1 MTSLLDKFFAPLSFG
16 SAGSGAPGA
25 AHAGVELDRLDFSIL
40 PPFSDDGSEDGAD
53 AWDTVWLGE
62 IPLPPVGTGQA
73 VLKTP
78 IKIKIDK
85 ATKTGAAKPKS
96 KITGG
101 EAIEG
106 TIKVRFVMEALPAMV
121 AAAMTLYPGAGPF
134 PIRHPKAT
142 MAKLSHVQISGWADA
157 PDPDEHG
164 IFEWT
169 LNYLEVSIAAQ
180 NGTGKGGAAKTP
192 KVAKTF
198 IQPGD
203 TDGDGN
209 ALDVNGNVIVGGTT
223 SKIGSN
229 GNTVG
234 GFVNDANGNGEAA
247 TAAKKEAALAGAA
260 P

>member
-1 MTSLLDKFFAPLSFG
+1 MTSLLDKFFAPIGKPSASSG
-16 SAGSGAPGA
+16 AAGS
-25 AHAGVELDRLDFSIL
+25 AHAGVELDRLDYSIL
-40 PPFSDDGSEDGAD
+40 PPFPDDDSPDGAD
-53 AWDTVWLGE
+53 AWDTVWISE

-73 VLKTP
+73 TIKTP

-106 TIKVRFVMEALPAMV
+106 TIKVRFVQEALPAMV
-121 AAAMTLYPGAGPF
+121 AAAHTLYPGAGPF

-142 MAKLSHVQISGWADA
+142 MARLTHIQISGWGDA

-169 LNYLEVSIAAQ
+169 INYLEVSIAAQ

-209 ALDVNGNVIVGGTT
+209 ALDVNGNVIPGGTT

-234 GFVNDANGNGEAA
+234 GFIADTTAKKD
-247 TAAKKEAALAGAA
+247 AAKAGAA

>member
-1 MTSLLDKFFAPLSFG
+1 MTTLLDKFFAPIGTPAAS
-16 SAGSGAPGA
+16 SGAAGA
-25 AHAGVELDRLDFSIL
+25 AHAGIDVARLDYSIL
-40 PPFSDDGSEDGAD
+40 PPFDDDDGTGATPGAD

-73 VLKTP
+73 TLKVP
-78 IKIKIDK
+78 VKIKVDK
-85 ATKTGAAKPKS
+85 ASKAGAAKPTVKT
-96 KITGG
+96 TGG

-106 TIKVRFVMEALPAMV
+106 TITVKFVQEALPAMV
-121 AAAMTLYPGAGPF
+121 AAAVTLYPGAGPF

-142 MAKLSHVQISGWADA
+142 MAKLTHVQITGWADA

-164 IFEWT
+164 VFTWT

-180 NGTGKGGAAKTP
+180 NGAGKGGAAKTP

-209 ALDVNGNVIVGGTT
+209 ALDTYGNVIPGGTT

-234 GFVNDANGNGEAA
+234 GFIQD
-247 TAAKKEAALAGAA
+247 TAAKKDAAKAGAA